1 MKVTIKKLLSGII
14 IPLSIVYLNYLHID
28 VFFST
33 VLGSIATVF
42 VNLAALSLCFI
53 LFNQHKTYKFKIGL
67 EFIPLIVPIGIGWS
81 NESGMFGII
90 LPFCVIAFGW
100 QDQGTGFDPWGGE
113 VKKSQEVEE
122 PII

>member
-28 VFFST
+28 VFFNT

-53 LFNQHKTYKFKIGL
+53 LFNQHKTYKFKVAF
-67 EFIPLIVPIGIGWS
+67 EFVPLCCIGIGIEGGS
-81 NESGMFGII
+81 IGII

-100 QDQGTGFDPWGGE
+100 QDQGTLIWDPWGGE

>member
-1 MKVTIKKLLSGII
+1 MKVTIKKLLLGII

-28 VFFST
+28 VFFTT

-42 VNLAALSLCFI
+42 VNLAALSCCFI
-53 LFNQHKTYKFKIGL
+53 LFHHHPSYKFKVGF
-67 EFIPLIVPIGIGWS
+67 EKIPLIVPIGLGWS

-100 QDQGTGFDPWGGE
+100 TDQRPLDMWNNN
-113 VKKSQEVEE
+113 KDE